1 MNAIRKEALA
11 KLFDFDNEFEQMK
24 KELGQYDWDCDEE
37 LITITPLMVKTI
49 LMKVISDKIP
59 FDRLE
64 DWANFIE
71 CRDDIGFDGDSSTL
85 IKEIIT
91 SLANP
96 YLYGE
101 ISVEKIERWLEQ
113 LDDTIHV

>member
-1 MNAIRKEALA
+1 MRKE
-11 KLFDFDNEFEQMK
+11 F
-24 KELGQYDWDCDEE
+24 GQFDWDCDEE
-37 LITITPLMVKTI
+37 LVTLTSSMLKTI
-49 LMKVISDKIP
+49 LMKVVSDEIS
-59 FDRLE
+59 FDHLE

-71 CRDDIGFDGDSSTL
+71 CRDDIAFDSDFPTL
-85 IKEIIT
+85 MKEIIT